1 LLFLR
6 IIMAFLGPKMLR
18 VTTSSL
24 RMFSAGPAR
33 NAAKTTKTAAPTM
46 KVVSKE
52 EHVKPPKAAPQS
64 SPPVGPGA
72 SKEGEYKNP
81 EYYQYN
87 PMSFYDIEKDME
99 AFRLTQPSSL
109 K

>member
-1 LLFLR
+1 MR
-6 IIMAFLGPKMLR
+6 ML
-18 VTTSSL
+18 S
-24 RMFSAGPAR
+24 FGPAR
-33 NAAKTTKTAAPTM
+33 NAVGTTKSATPTM

-52 EHVKPPKAAPQS
+52 EQVKPPKAMPQS

-87 PMSFYDIEKDME
+87 PMSFYDIEKDM
-99 AFRLTQPSSL
+99 ASYRLKQPSN
-109 K
+109 KQ